1 MISELL
7 KNNENKNILYDVKC
21 SKIVNEEIVK
31 QNGIPH
37 EYRTGASYMMSK
49 VIDDNMLFGIEYS
62 GHIYFNNSF
71 PPITSGF
78 YAGLKLLEVMSK
90 TNLKA
95 SELLGNV
102 NKYYSTKEIKM
113 EFNDNIKF
121 EIINKVKEYA
131 LSKNYDVLLIDG
143 VKVKFNDGWALIRC
157 SNTGPNITLRFE
169 ANTMDRLEE
178 IKNEF
183 INLLNSYKM

>member
-1 MISELL
+1 
-7 KNNENKNILYDVKC
+7 
-21 SKIVNEEIVK
+21 
-31 QNGIPH
+31 
-37 EYRTGASYMMSK
+37 
-49 VIDDNMLFGIEYS
+49 
-62 GHIYFNNSF
+62 
-71 PPITSGF
+71 
-78 YAGLKLLEVMSK
+78 
-90 TNLKA
+90 
-95 SELLGNV
+95 LLGNV

>member
-1 MISELL
+1 
-7 KNNENKNILYDVKC
+7 
-21 SKIVNEEIVK
+21 
-31 QNGIPH
+31 
-37 EYRTGASYMMSK
+37 
-49 VIDDNMLFGIEYS
+49 
-62 GHIYFNNSF
+62 
-71 PPITSGF
+71 
-78 YAGLKLLEVMSK
+78 
-90 TNLKA
+90 
-95 SELLGNV
+95 
-102 NKYYSTKEIKM
+102 M

>member
-1 MISELL
+1 
-7 KNNENKNILYDVKC
+7 
-21 SKIVNEEIVK
+21 
-31 QNGIPH
+31 
-37 EYRTGASYMMSK
+37 
-49 VIDDNMLFGIEYS
+49 
-62 GHIYFNNSF
+62 
-71 PPITSGF
+71 
-78 YAGLKLLEVMSK
+78 MSK

>member
-1 MISELL
+1 M
-7 KNNENKNILYDVKC
+7 
-21 SKIVNEEIVK
+21 
-31 QNGIPH
+31 
-37 EYRTGASYMMSK
+37 
-49 VIDDNMLFGIEYS
+49 
-62 GHIYFNNSF
+62 
-71 PPITSGF
+71 
-78 YAGLKLLEVMSK
+78 
-90 TNLKA
+90 
-95 SELLGNV
+95 LGNV